1 MRVRLEAG
9 RATTAE
15 TTGARACLGGVHG
28 LRFLRRRGAR
38 PHRCS
43 GPLAPTCSL
52 DSGTVPPLTTLA
64 LATKNTELLEMMT
77 ELFYWKEIERRARAA
92 QTLAMLHNRT
102 DADGVNQANAI
113 LDELCLDRKGAERL
127 IRSRMPQRPSSPQA
141 H

>member
-1 MRVRLEAG
+1 M
-9 RATTAE
+9 
-15 TTGARACLGGVHG
+15 
-28 LRFLRRRGAR
+28 
-38 PHRCS
+38 
-43 GPLAPTCSL
+43 
-52 DSGTVPPLTTLA
+52 PPLTTLA
-64 LATKNTELLEMMT
+64 LATKNAELLEMMT